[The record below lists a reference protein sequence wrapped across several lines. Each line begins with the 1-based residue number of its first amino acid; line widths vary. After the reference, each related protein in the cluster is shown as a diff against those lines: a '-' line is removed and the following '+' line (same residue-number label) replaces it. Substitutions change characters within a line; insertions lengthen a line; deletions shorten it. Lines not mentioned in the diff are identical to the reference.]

1 MTAFTHQFTLVAAH
15 LAHSLASAGV
25 PDGITELTSLRSPR
39 FVTTSRPPARYS
51 PLNGRL
57 RVSRT

>member
-15 LAHSLASAGV
+15 LAHSLASAGI

-39 FVTTSRPPARYS
+39 FVTTS
-51 PLNGRL
+51 
-57 RVSRT
+57 